1 MFLVRGKALI
11 KNDWMRVNI
20 LISDSGRVVKI
31 FRSEKTN
38 RYFLSRV
45 DHILLARDEL
55 IIPGLI
61 DIHVHMR
68 EPGLEWKETFSSG
81 TKAALSS
88 GIVLIGDMPNN
99 RPPIINADLFK
110 KKLKIANSSA
120 YVDFFLYLMLT
131 DPREIRRVS
140 CEGRTFVK
148 VYLYDKNQFSM
159 LMKNFDKLPK
169 EAIYVFHAEH
179 PQYVDVSDAKDV
191 EDLNRKRPP
200 RAEIEGI
207 KLAIN
212 FAERGYVV
220 HITHITTDV
229 SVNLIESA
237 RSRGLKISYDV
248 TPHHLIFDLQGVD
261 LRNPYAKVLPPIR
274 SRAIRSRLVKLFMKD
289 YIPIIATDHAPH
301 APKEKREFAE
311 ALPGISSI
319 QHFLAILYSLSKKFH
334 IDFRGVIRRVT
345 EAPAR
350 IFGLPYRG
358 KIKVG
363 EWANLVL
370 FNHKRKFMV
379 DPEYSL
385 SKAKYSLYDGMVLQ
399 GKVES
404 VILRGNLV
412 YHRGIFLRRIGR
424 YIFNL

>member
-1 MFLVRGKALI
+1 MTISERQNIYYERTLPVEFETWISTRYRIRLP
-11 KNDWMRVNI
+11 KNVYGIIGGQLYHI
-20 LISDSGRVVKI
+20 LIS
-31 FRSEKTN
+31 N
-38 RYFLSRV
+38 
-45 DHILLARDEL
+45 
-55 IIPGLI
+55 
-61 DIHVHMR
+61 
-68 EPGLEWKETFSSG
+68 
-81 TKAALSS
+81 
-88 GIVLIGDMPNN
+88 
-99 RPPIINADLFK
+99 
-110 KKLKIANSSA
+110 
-120 YVDFFLYLMLT
+120 LT
-131 DPREIRRVS
+131 D
-140 CEGRTFVK
+140 
-148 VYLYDKNQFSM
+148 FST
-159 LMKNFDKLPK
+159 N
-169 EAIYVFHAEH
+169 
-179 PQYVDVSDAKDV
+179 
-191 EDLNRKRPP
+191 
-200 RAEIEGI
+200 
-207 KLAIN
+207 
-212 FAERGYVV
+212 
-220 HITHITTDV
+220 
-229 SVNLIESA
+229 
-237 RSRGLKISYDV
+237 
-248 TPHHLIFDLQGVD
+248 LQGVD

-274 SRAIRSRLVKLFMKD
+274 SRAIRSRLVKLFMKG

-301 APKEKREFAE
+301 APKEKRGFVE

-412 YHRGIFLRRIGR
+412 YHKGIFLRRIGR